1 MKAPLD
7 PDGRERLRRGMKEY
21 PEKTCEI
28 DRLIRHPRLRE
39 LAKVGKKTEQRRDG
53 LYAYPGETFELDGV
67 KFIVTD
73 VVRQKLGE
81 MTDEDA
87 RREGFPSL
95 AAYRALIF
103 KRHPSMRW
111 DPEHLVWVHKF
122 RKIEDG

>member
-1 MKAPLD
+1 
-7 PDGRERLRRGMKEY
+7 MKEY

-39 LAKVGKKTEQRRDG
+39 LAKAGKKTEQRRDG

-95 AAYRALIF
+95 AAYRELIL
-103 KRHPSMRW
+103 KMHPSMRW